1 MVAHIIKK
9 VHDSIKNE
17 VIRMTRIW
25 RYWDSRN
32 SWDRFYKTCS
42 VQHGAW
48 HNSQHFFN
56 FPVCGS
62 TAEGSTLLALWSHFM
77 VPPRPETAQYGNHV
91 NESVEQ
97 PMSKMVEQPISV

>member
-17 VIRMTRIW
+17 VIRMTVYGGTGTVVTVGTDFIR
-25 RYWDSRN
+25 RAL
-32 SWDRFYKTCS
+32 CS
-42 VQHGAW
+42 TAPGIIH
-48 HNSQHFFN
+48 SIFFN